1 MGRITTPLRKFGRI
15 WRSTSEIL
23 KIFIED
29 NLLIRRFSYF
39 ALFYPILLFCLSL
52 TAQDSGSNP
61 PKPAGA
67 QRNTEGAQDA
77 EAQGQELLFQKHD
90 VEGAIESFKKAV
102 KLDPWYGH
110 GYLMLGVA
118 YMQAE
123 RWDEAHWAFEDASK
137 VEPENAQAWLGV
149 GSALNE
155 QKDYPGAQKAL
166 QKSLEL
172 QPDSAEAHYE
182 LGRSL
187 WGLGKLEA
195 AAEQTK
201 RAIELNKDYV
211 SPHVLMGN
219 IYLSES
225 DAASALAEFREALK
239 LDPEGPQAGSIK
251 QTISDIEKTKAA
263 PGKKKQ

>member
-1 MGRITTPLRKFGRI
+1 MM
-15 WRSTSEIL
+15 
-23 KIFIED
+23 
-29 NLLIRRFSYF
+29 RRFCYF
-39 ALFYPILLFCLSL
+39 ASSVSLLLCLSL
-52 TAQDSGSNP
+52 AAKDPDSRPAKP
-61 PKPAGA
+61 PAA
-67 QRNTEGAQDA
+67 QRNTEGAKDA
-77 EAQGQELLFQKHD
+77 ETQGQELLFQKHD
-90 VEGAIESFKKAV
+90 VKGAIESFKKAV

-110 GYLMLGVA
+110 GYLMLGLA

-155 QKDYPGAQKAL
+155 QKDYTGAQKAL
-166 QKSLEL
+166 EKSLEL
-172 QPDSAEAHYE
+172 KPDSAEAHYE

-219 IYLSES
+219 IYLRGS
-225 DAASALAEFREALK
+225 DPDSALAEFREALK
-239 LDPEGPQAGSIK
+239 LDPEGPQAASIK
-251 QTISDIEKTKAA
+251 ESITGIEKAKAENR
-263 PGKKKQ
+263 KKQ